1 MGVPSFY
8 RWLVNKYPNIRV
20 KAIEE
25 HIHGHCVD
33 TSSLNPN
40 GIEFDNLYLD
50 LNGIIHPCF
59 HPEDQSVIPPSTY
72 EDVFSSIFE
81 YIDTLFNIVR
91 PRKLLYMAIDGVVP
105 RAKMNQQRSRRF
117 CTAKNDEIVEAEEDR
132 LRREFELEGKLVLSK
147 KDCEVYDPNVITPGT
162 KFMYRLSKKLEGY
175 IESRMNGDSS
185 WKGIQFIVSDANVP
199 GEGEHKIM
207 SFIRYQRCLPG
218 YDCNTHHCL
227 YGLDADII
235 MLALATHEVHFSIL
249 REDVLFQEQKPAF
262 RSCSKTSNREAE
274 PYSSESLKHALV
286 AKRPYEVLHV
296 WILREY
302 IELDMKIADV
312 PQNITFD
319 LERII
324 DDFIFMCFFVGNDFL
339 PRMPSLDIHEG
350 AMDLLLTVYKQNFK
364 NIGGYLVDM
373 QRINDKKGGYI
384 KLKRVEKFILLRCLR
399 RLCQNSDRQ
408 ADEMEILNLDP
419 PMDVTKNSL
428 ADINDILRNTKDFER
443 NKSDFLKNS
452 TIRDQIRCCWMEK
465 KRYYKLKFSIE
476 TDRDI
481 EIMRKEIVQKYTE
494 GLLWVLLY
502 YFSDVPSLGI
512 GLKIGLANLGFYTYY
527 YAPFPSDMFQ
537 KGQPF
542 KPFDQLMSV
551 LPLAHALLK
560 LYAKLF
566 TDVDSQIIDF
576 YPTDFEIDMDGKR
589 HAWQGICKLPFI
601 DEERL
606 LSETLRLEKELMPE
620 ETERN
625 AEKTDKLS
633 VPRHLGSKIL
643 RLLPDN
649 QKLHTEAELIRGAV
663 RGHVSSSLIMLLS
676 FKIPIG
682 KPHIPRPLEGVEFP
696 KKAITE
702 ADIQKTQLWHEYL
715 GTRPPYNRFE
725 LVQKTRNDL
734 HPSNQTSNTR
744 FPWNP
749 RFDTCKVGGAGSCS
763 NTAKAIA
770 DMKISEP
777 SHNSM
782 FVHGRG
788 SSQQSSSFRSS
799 TSNTN
804 NPWRRG
810 LCKSNNNDSGSGL
823 K

>member
-40 GIEFDNLYLD
+40 VIEFDNLYLD
-50 LNGIIHPCF
+50 MNGIIHPCF

-72 EDVFSSIFE
+72 EDVFTSIRE

-91 PRKLLYMAIDGVVP
+91 PRKLLYMAIDGVAP

-117 CTAKNDEIVEAEEDR
+117 CTAKNDEIAEAEEDR
-132 LRREFELEGKLVLSK
+132 LRREFELEGKLILPK
-147 KDCEVYDPNVITPGT
+147 KDCES
-162 KFMYRLSKKLEGY
+162 MYRLSKKLEGY
-175 IESRMNGDSS
+175 IESRMNDDSS
-185 WKGIQFIVSDANVP
+185 WKGIQVIVSDANVP

-207 SFIRYQRCLPG
+207 SFIRYQQCLPG
-218 YDCNTHHCL
+218 YDCNTRHCL
-227 YGLDADII
+227 YGLDADLI

-249 REDVLFQEQKPAF
+249 REDVLFQEQQPAF
-262 RSCSKTSNREAE
+262 RSCSTTSNRETE
-274 PYSSESLKHALV
+274 LYSSESLKHAPV
-286 AKRPYEVLHV
+286 AKRPYEVTIPFLRCCYLLHDN
-296 WILREY
+296 IIAESL
-302 IELDMKIADV
+302 MTNKICYH
-312 PQNITFD
+312 FYY
-319 LERII
+319 
-324 DDFIFMCFFVGNDFL
+324 
-339 PRMPSLDIHEG
+339 
-350 AMDLLLTVYKQNFK
+350 DLLLTVYKQNFK

-384 KLKRVEKFILLRCLR
+384 KLKRVEKFILLVGSFEEKIFKKRLELHERCLR

-408 ADEMEILNLDP
+408 ADETEIFNLDP
-419 PMDVTKNSL
+419 PTDMSKNSL
-428 ADINDILRNTKDFER
+428 ADINDILRNAKELKEKLKENLR
-443 NKSDFLKNS
+443 NQSDFLKNG
-452 TIRDQIRCCWMEK
+452 TIRDQVRLGFAGWK
-465 KRYYKLKFSIE
+465 KRYYKLKFSAE

-481 EIMRKEIVQKYTE
+481 EIMRKEIVQKYSE

-502 YFSDVPSLGI
+502 YFSGVPPWTW
-512 GLKIGLANLGFYTYY
+512 YYPYY
-527 YAPFPSDMFQ
+527 YAPFASDMKGLSQVSVKFQ

-551 LPLAHALLK
+551 LPPRSAHALPK
-560 LYAKLF
+560 LYAKLI
-566 TDVDSQIIDF
+566 TDANSQIIDF
-576 YPTDFEIDMDGKR
+576 CPTDFEIDIDGKR

-625 AEKTDKLS
+625 AEKTDKVF
-633 VPRHLGSKIL
+633 VPTHLGSKIL
-643 RLLPDN
+643 AVLPDN
-649 QKLHTEAELIRGAV
+649 QKLHTEAELISGAV
-663 RGHVSSSLIMLLS
+663 RVHVSSSPIMLLP
-676 FKIPIG
+676 FKISIG
-682 KPHIPRPLEGVEFP
+682 KPHIPRPLEGVEYP
-696 KKAITE
+696 EKAITG

-715 GTRPPYNRFE
+715 GTRPPYIRFE
-725 LVQKTRNDL
+725 LIQKTRNDL
-734 HPSNQTSNTR
+734 HPLNQTSNTR
-744 FPWNP
+744 LPWNP
-749 RFDTCKVGGAGSCS
+749 RFDTCKVSGAGSCS

-777 SHNSM
+777 SHSSM
-782 FVHGRG
+782 FGYGRG
-788 SSQQSSSFRSS
+788 QTWQRSSQQSNSFRSS

-810 LCKSNNNDSGSGL
+810 PCKSNNNDSEVV
-823 K
+823 